1 MMPTGPLNDRPGDKG
16 PATPEAPGPS
26 ADRRKVTICVCTFR
40 RPEMLKKLL
49 GTLRSQITG
58 GRFGFSVIVVDND
71 KDASGADAVR
81 SAAVDSPFPI
91 AYFVEPEQSIS
102 AARNRA
108 VHEARGD
115 MIAFID
121 DDEFPDDHW
130 LERLLD
136 TLVASRAEGVL
147 GPIRP
152 HFDNSPPAWLVKSG
166 ILERKSYRTGETI
179 ENPND
184 TRTGNALV
192 VRRLFDG
199 ADGAFDLRY
208 GKTGGGDVDFFNR
221 MMLKGHRFVF
231 CDEAVVYETVPL
243 ERQKRSYYTKR
254 AFTRGMTTAMYV
266 PFLSRGTLK
275 SLAAIVLY
283 SAALPAAFLL
293 GPHHFM
299 KYLIKDCDHLGKV
312 LKYMGIEIVKARPY

>member
-1 MMPTGPLNDRPGDKG
+1 MEPTTTPNDRPAVREPKASG
-16 PATPEAPGPS
+16 PEAPDGFRPS
-26 ADRRKVTICVCTFR
+26 VTICVCTFR

-49 GTLRSQITG
+49 GMLRSQVTG
-58 GRFGFSVIVVDND
+58 GRFDFSVIVVDND
-71 KDASGADAVR
+71 KDGSGADAVR
-81 SAAVDSPFPI
+81 DVRPGSPFPI
-91 AYFVEPEQSIS
+91 QYFVEPERSIS
-102 AARNRA
+102 VARNRA
-108 VHEARGD
+108 VREAQGD
-115 MIAFID
+115 LIAFID

-130 LERLLD
+130 LERLVE
-136 TLVASRAEGVL
+136 TLALSCSEGVL

-152 HFDNSPPAWLVKSG
+152 HYDNVPPAWLVKSG

-179 ENPND
+179 GNPND

-199 ADGAFDLRY
+199 EDGSFDLRY

-221 MMLKGHRFVF
+221 MMLKGNRFVF

-275 SLAAIVLY
+275 SLAAILIY
-283 SAALPAAFLL
+283 TAALPVAFLL
-293 GPHHFM
+293 GQHQFM

-312 LKYMGIEIVKARPY
+312 LKYMGIEIVKFRPY

>member
-1 MMPTGPLNDRPGDKG
+1 M
-16 PATPEAPGPS
+16 APPDALDNRS
-26 ADRRKVTICVCTFR
+26 AGLAAGRRTVAICVCTFK
-40 RPEMLKKLL
+40 RPEMLRKLL
-49 GTLRSQITG
+49 GVLRFQKTD
-58 GRFGFSVIVVDND
+58 GRFEFSVIVVDND
-71 KDASGADAVR
+71 RDGSGADVVKKAM
-81 SAAVDSPFPI
+81 AESPFPLE
-91 AYFVEPEQSIS
+91 YHVEPEQSIS

-108 VHEARGD
+108 VHNAKGALV
-115 MIAFID
+115 AFID

-130 LERLLD
+130 LERLLATFD
-136 TLVASRAEGVL
+136 RTGSAGVL

-152 HFDNSPPAWLVKSG
+152 HFDNPPPPWLVKSG
-166 ILERKSYRTGETI
+166 ILERKSYRTGELI

-192 VRRLFDG
+192 DRRLFDG
-199 ADGAFDLRY
+199 EGGSFDLRY

-231 CDEAVVYETVPL
+231 CEEAVVYETVPP

-266 PFLSRGTLK
+266 PAMSIGTLK
-275 SLAAIVLY
+275 SLAAIILY
-283 SAALPAAFLL
+283 SAALPWAFLL
-293 GPHHFM
+293 GQHHFT

-312 LKYMGIEIVKARPY
+312 LKYMGIEIVKYRPY